1 MLIPRWVKIA
11 AVLAVLV
18 ALFGAF
24 QAYEAHVFK
33 QGYDKAAGEAAAREL
48 TIKAD
53 ADKLLADATKTALDR
68 ERKLQTDLA
77 AADDLR
83 FKETQ
88 DHEKAIADL
97 RARARAGDERLRVA
111 VNAGSLQ
118 QCPAGANSAVTG
130 RPGDERRA
138 DLMPGTVDALFGIAG
153 RVTSLVRRY
162 DAVVER
168 YNRAR
173 ETCNAVDTPAP

>member
-1 MLIPRWVKIA
+1 MLIPPWVKVV
-11 AVLAVLV
+11 AVLAALV
-18 ALFGAF
+18 GLFLTF
-24 QAYEAHVFK
+24 EAYEAHVFK
-33 QGYDKAAGEAAAREL
+33 QGYDKANGEAKAREI
-48 TIKAD
+48 TIAAD
-53 ADKLLADATKTALDR
+53 ADKRLADATKAALDR

-83 FKETQ
+83 HKESQ

-118 QCPAGANSAVTG
+118 QCAAGSSAAPTG
-130 RPGDERRA
+130 GPSDGQRA
-138 DLMPGTVDALFGIAG
+138 DLMPGTVDDLFGIAG
-153 RVTSLVRRY
+153 RVAGLVRRY
-162 DAVVER
+162 DALVER

-173 ETCNAVDTPAP
+173 ETCNAEPVTE